1 MRPQET
7 QGSSSYIPF
16 RTYRINP
23 RVQTPERD
31 VPSSDS
37 DPPNDT
43 DGTDGLLGSVAF
55 SSEEGSLTRH
65 AQSPAW
71 GLLNADIT
79 DARTSSRQSL
89 ACIDRSAHR
98 EELFSSMEPTI
109 QALSP
114 PNTSHESQNS
124 PENGSIC
131 TTDLPNV
138 EYYGPRSFMSFCSP
152 PGVKWINSR
161 LECPQLGG
169 ISSQLIAGV
178 ACKLKL
184 NGKLSAPM
192 AADPVPDRAW
202 EYAKTYFDE
211 AAEQSFGIVDRLWFE
226 ARLRKHLDGMASD
239 DTGWFALRNAVWALG
254 ARLSI
259 PKTSTYSQALSK
271 SWVFFEKALSVHTE
285 IILFSSS
292 LPAVQALA
300 LMAYYAE
307 GVSNVLTPKTGPFLD
322 DVFTRDCASELAILV
337 HLLLGKTDMLTFGQ
351 ASCMYLH
358 CEHQTVLLEFLLMRQ
373 KAVDDAAI
381 DCQIPEKALSGKSSD
396 AIYCHT
402 LIELSRLCSAATKL
416 LSDTPSREQENTH
429 TSLIDAVKSLNC
441 QAVTIKLAA
450 ERRSVYL
457 DKSLNDSQLPEGLT
471 TRQMQIL
478 QSHYHC
484 VLLDINTP
492 LFYPWSPPAGQKRP
506 DPQLVAQ
513 IEASCGAV
521 AGAARFI
528 ILATRQ
534 IHVDASCSALVSLF
548 VPVYSFI
555 TQFIHILRCDA
566 ALAQSEL
573 DILDLALGYFANLK
587 YATDGLV
594 FLPFVKELASIASTY
609 VDQQRDK
616 PPKPIMDDSIL
627 QASQCDIAIED
638 EIANIY
644 DTADSSLLLE
654 EANFEGWDSL
664 LPSLTTWD
672 TVL

>member
-1 MRPQET
+1 MPRPTRRALACNGGFPCANCVDRAEACVVAPRRGLRPQEV

-16 RTYRINP
+16 RTYRMNP
-23 RVQTPERD
+23 RAQTPERD

-37 DPPNDT
+37 GPLND
-43 DGTDGLLGSVAF
+43 TDGLLGSVAF
-55 SSEEGSLTRH
+55 SSEEGSLLRH
-65 AQSPAW
+65 AQSP
-71 GLLNADIT
+71 
-79 DARTSSRQSL
+79 SL
-89 ACIDRSAHR
+89 AYTNGSARR
-98 EELFSSMEPTI
+98 EELLSSKDTTN

-114 PNTSHESQNS
+114 PNTSYDSQNS

-184 NGKLSAPM
+184 NGKLSTPM
-192 AADPVPDRAW
+192 AADPPPERTWV
-202 EYAKTYFDE
+202 YAKTYFDE
-211 AAEQSFGIVDRLWFE
+211 AAEQSFGIVDQLWFE

-259 PKTSTYSQALSK
+259 SKTSSYSQALSK

-307 GVSNVLTPKTGPFLD
+307 G
-322 DVFTRDCASELAILV
+322 
-337 HLLLGKTDMLTFGQ
+337 
-351 ASCMYLH
+351 
-358 CEHQTVLLEFLLMRQ
+358 

-396 AIYCHT
+396 TIYCHT
-402 LIELSRLCSAATKL
+402 LIALSRLCSAATKL
-416 LSDTPSREQENTH
+416 LSNTPGREQDNTH
-429 TSLIDAVKSLNC
+429 TPLIDAVKSLNC

-450 ERRSVYL
+450 ERRSVFL
-457 DKSLNDSQLPEGLT
+457 DRSMNDGQLPEGLT

-492 LFYPWSPPAGQKRP
+492 LFYPWSPPVGQKRS
-506 DPQLVAQ
+506 DPQLVSQ

-521 AGAARFI
+521 AGAARFT

-534 IHVDASCSALVSLF
+534 IHVDASCCALVSLF

-566 ALAQSEL
+566 AHAQSEL

-594 FLPFVKELASIASTY
+594 FLPFAKELASIASTY
-609 VDQQRDK
+609 VDQQRNK
-616 PPKPIMDDSIL
+616 PPKATIPNSI
-627 QASQCDIAIED
+627 QEASQYDIAIED

-644 DTADSSLLLE
+644 DTADSSLLIE
-654 EANFEGWDSL
+654 EANFEDWDSL
-664 LPSLTTWD
+664 LPSLATWD
-672 TVL
+672 TAL